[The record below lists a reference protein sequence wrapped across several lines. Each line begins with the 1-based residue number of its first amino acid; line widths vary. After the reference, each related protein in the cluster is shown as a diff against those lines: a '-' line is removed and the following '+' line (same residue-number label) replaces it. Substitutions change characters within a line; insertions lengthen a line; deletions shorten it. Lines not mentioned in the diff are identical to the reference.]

1 MNRPE
6 IAAVVFD
13 LDGTLIGRDR
23 TLSEVTIE
31 AVERLK
37 GRGITVILA
46 TGRSYR
52 AMLPYKRALK
62 LDTPT
67 VNYNG
72 AIAFGDSVDDVL
84 TETLLD
90 DDIARR
96 IIELGREHAIHTH
109 GFRHE
114 QLVFERLSEEAQA
127 YQRQVGFEGTCV
139 DFDSIHPLDLTKLMY
154 MSSDTSTISTIAGI
168 LTDEFSSRLQHCYSL
183 PTFYEMMNGKVS
195 KQTALKVI
203 LDRLRIDEREV
214 MAFGDGHN
222 DIPML
227 TATAVGVAM
236 GNSSDEVKR
245 AVAYQALS
253 NDEDGVARFLNDYFS
268 LGLSLG

>member
-13 LDGTLIGRDR
+13 LDGTLIGSDR
-23 TLSEVTIE
+23 TFSKVTIE

-37 GRGITVILA
+37 GRGISVILA

-72 AIAFGDSVDDVL
+72 AIVFGDSVDEVL

-90 DDIARR
+90 EDIARR
-96 IIELGREHAIHTH
+96 IIELGRQFSIHTH
-109 GFRHE
+109 GFRNE
-114 QLVFERLSEEAQA
+114 QLVFERLSEEAKA

-139 DFDSIHPLDLTKLMY
+139 DFDSIDPLDLTKLMY
-154 MSSDTSTISTIAGI
+154 MSSDHFTITKIATI
-168 LTDEFSSRLQHCYSL
+168 LTTEFSSRLQHCYSL

-195 KQTALKVI
+195 KQTALEVV
-203 LDRLRIDEREV
+203 LERLGIDERQV

-227 TATAVGVAM
+227 VSAAVGVAM

-245 AVAYQALS
+245 SVEHLALA
-253 NDEDGVARFLNDYFS
+253 NDEDGVAHFLDDYFS
-268 LGLSLG
+268 LGLSFG